1 METGIIEK
9 TETRKKVSNR
19 IQKLHTNIRPKLDD
33 IDDNLMWGQLAE
45 DYFDKSASWFYNK
58 LRGVDGNGGV
68 GGFTDA
74 ELLQLKGALC
84 DLADRI
90 RRVADN
96 L

>member
-1 METGIIEK
+1 MERTVVSEK
-9 TETRKKVSNR
+9 QVKAKSSRR
-19 IQKLHTNIRPKLDD
+19 LQKLHSNIRPKLDD
-33 IDDNLMWGQLAE
+33 IDGNLMWGELAE
-45 DYFDKSASWFYNK
+45 QYFDKSASWFYNK

-90 RRVADN
+90 RRAADN

>member
-1 METGIIEK
+1 METIVMAEK
-9 TETRKKVSNR
+9 RVRTNR
-19 IQKLHTNIRPKLDD
+19 GQRLHSNIRPKLDD

-90 RRVADN
+90 RRAADN

>member
-1 METGIIEK
+1 METIVMTEK
-9 TETRKKVSNR
+9 RVRTNR
-19 IQKLHTNIRPKLDD
+19 GQRLHSNIRQKLDD

-68 GGFTDA
+68 GGFTDT

-90 RRVADN
+90 RRAADN

>member
-1 METGIIEK
+1 MERTAVSEAPVK
-9 TETRKKVSNR
+9 AKVSKR
-19 IQKLHTNIRPKLDD
+19 LQKLHTNIRPKLHD
-33 IDDNLMWGQLAE
+33 IDGNLMWGELAE
-45 DYFDKSASWFYNK
+45 QYFDKSASWFYNK

-90 RRVADN
+90 RRAADN